1 VGSNVEG
8 FRIGKKGSSME
19 NVLFDS
25 QKISLLARGD
35 GVEVLLETIEKDRL
49 FYIYPADDPHVLEF
63 YLILSGEIECEYN
76 DEKVLLGPQDYF
88 TAKGITET
96 IHFTA
101 LSNVTFLWVITEP
114 TFANLSNNI
123 SSLKE
128 IVKKVEV
135 KDRYTYLHSDR
146 VANYSIKIAKKMKL
160 NRVQVENLNASS
172 TLHDIG
178 KIHVP
183 KEILNK
189 PSRLTVEEFDIIKK
203 HPSDGA
209 EMIKGTFYEELAPII
224 EQHHERLNGSGY
236 PKGLKGDDI
245 LLEARIIAVSDTFDA
260 MTEDR
265 VYRKASN
272 AQEAFNVIKSSIGTL
287 YDKEVVE
294 AFEKVLK
301 EEGKIL

>member
-1 VGSNVEG
+1 VEG
-8 FRIGKKGSSME
+8 FRIGKKGSSLE
-19 NVLFDS
+19 NVIYDS

-49 FYIYPADDPHVLEF
+49 FYIYPAEDPHALEF

-76 DEKVLLGPQDYF
+76 DEKIILGPQDYF

-101 LSNVTFLWVITEP
+101 LSNVSFLWVITES
-114 TFANLSNNI
+114 TFVNLSYDI
-123 SSLKE
+123 SALKE
-128 IVKKVEV
+128 IVKKVED
-135 KDRYTYLHSDR
+135 KDRYTYLHCNR
-146 VANYSIKIAKKMKL
+146 VAKYSIKIAQKMKL
-160 NRVQVENLNASS
+160 NRLQVENLNTSS

-178 KIHVP
+178 KIHIP
-183 KEILNK
+183 GEILNK
-189 PSRLTVEEFDIIKK
+189 PSSLTKEEFDIIKK

-209 EMIKGTFYEELAPII
+209 EMIKGTFYEEIAPII